1 MDSSEEGGG
10 SPLRRNEGVKY
21 YTELLDSSS
30 SVERECSEE
39 GGGSPVRRKASGG
52 GRRESRE
59 EEVQGGGSPV
69 KMFTSG
75 GKIMAGIIMAGKY
88 GGFNNEGIP
97 QYPVNFPAIIFPPK
111 VPISFQKN
119 DVLTS
124 PGTCVW
130 LRSPVAIIPQI

>member
-1 MDSSEEGGG
+1 ME
-10 SPLRRNEGVKY
+10 EGVK
-21 YTELLDSSS
+21 
-30 SVERECSEE
+30 
-39 GGGSPVRRKASGG
+39 KG
-52 GRRESRE
+52 GRRESSEEEGQWRRE
-59 EEVQGGGSPV
+59 EGVQGGGSPV

-97 QYPVNFPAIIFPPK
+97 QYPANFPAIIFPPK